1 MNSGR
6 TIFAQLMDLLP
17 LAEFHRC
24 VDRYRG
30 DYKVQS
36 FSCLDQFLCLAFAQ
50 LTYRESLRDIQT
62 CLRAHQSQLY
72 HMGFRG
78 GISRNNLA
86 NANLQRDWRIYAD
99 FARVLIAQA
108 RALYQHEPFGVE
120 LEQTV
125 YAFDSTTVDLCLSLF
140 PWAQFR
146 RHKSAVKLHTLLD
159 LRGSIPTAVY
169 VTSGRVNDVRLLDQL
184 VLEAGAFYLLGRKGS
199 GTLSRAPWVPHR
211 VFQPELRHRLAYP
224 SLRPIRLASFYG
236 ISDLFNFFLG
246 LRAVKPLQIMARLWH
261 GPRAEKPLLAFVP
274 VQAGVNAGPWPF
286 LRPFD
291 QARSLGVSFHVA
303 NQPQEMAVLFDG
315 ERLISALVNMAVSD
329 GPGFGVITLRVG
341 QGDPL
346 QEFRQVAVGAR
357 IKHHMPMVRH
367 QAVSQYAHRHEFQA
381 LPHQGQK
388 ILIMRF
394 LLEKTQNE
402 NSPGSGR
409 GKPYRQHPPA

>member
-24 VDRYRG
+24 VERYRG

-62 CLRAHQSQLY
+62 CMRAHQNQLY

-99 FARVLIAQA
+99 FARLLIAQA

-184 VLEAGAFYLLGRKGS
+184 VLEAGAFYLLDRGYVDYRRLYLI
-199 GTLSRAPWVPHR
+199 TQALAFFVTRAEHNTRYRRCSQRWVDHSTG
-211 VFQPELRHRLAYP
+211 LR
-224 SLRPIRLASFYG
+224 SDQTIRLTGPKSSRRYPAPLRRIHYFDAEKDLRLIFLSNNFQLQALTIAQLYRARWQIELFFRWIKQHLRIRSFYG
-236 ISDLFNFFLG
+236 TSANAVKTQVWIAITVYVLVAILKKQLGLNRSLHEILQILSITIFEKTPISLALSQFHDQNLEPDPFKQLDLFNL
-246 LRAVKPLQIMARLWH
+246 
-261 GPRAEKPLLAFVP
+261 
-274 VQAGVNAGPWPF
+274 
-286 LRPFD
+286 
-291 QARSLGVSFHVA
+291 
-303 NQPQEMAVLFDG
+303 
-315 ERLISALVNMAVSD
+315 
-329 GPGFGVITLRVG
+329 
-341 QGDPL
+341 
-346 QEFRQVAVGAR
+346 
-357 IKHHMPMVRH
+357 
-367 QAVSQYAHRHEFQA
+367 
-381 LPHQGQK
+381 
-388 ILIMRF
+388 
-394 LLEKTQNE
+394 
-402 NSPGSGR
+402 
-409 GKPYRQHPPA
+409 

>member
-62 CLRAHQSQLY
+62 CMRAHQSQLY

-184 VLEAGAFYLLGRKGS
+184 VLEAGAFYLLDRGYVDYRRLYLI
-199 GTLSRAPWVPHR
+199 TQALAFFVTRAEHNTRYRRCSQRWVDHSTG
-211 VFQPELRHRLAYP
+211 LR
-224 SLRPIRLASFYG
+224 SDQTIRLTGPKSSRRYPAPLRRIHYFDAEKDLRLIFLTNNFQLQALIIAQLYRARWQIELFFRWIKQHLRIRSFYG
-236 ISDLFNFFLG
+236 TSANAVKTQVWIAITVYVLVAILKKQLGLNPSLHEILQILSITIFEKTPISLALSQFHDQNLEPDPFKQLDLFNL
-246 LRAVKPLQIMARLWH
+246 
-261 GPRAEKPLLAFVP
+261 
-274 VQAGVNAGPWPF
+274 
-286 LRPFD
+286 
-291 QARSLGVSFHVA
+291 
-303 NQPQEMAVLFDG
+303 
-315 ERLISALVNMAVSD
+315 
-329 GPGFGVITLRVG
+329 
-341 QGDPL
+341 
-346 QEFRQVAVGAR
+346 
-357 IKHHMPMVRH
+357 
-367 QAVSQYAHRHEFQA
+367 
-381 LPHQGQK
+381 
-388 ILIMRF
+388 
-394 LLEKTQNE
+394 
-402 NSPGSGR
+402 
-409 GKPYRQHPPA
+409 

>member
-99 FARVLIAQA
+99 FARQLIAQA

-184 VLEAGAFYLLGRKGS
+184 VLEAGAFYLLDRGYVDYRRLYLI
-199 GTLSRAPWVPHR
+199 TQALAFFVTRAEHNTRYRRCSQRWVDHSTG
-211 VFQPELRHRLAYP
+211 LR
-224 SLRPIRLASFYG
+224 SDQTIRLTGPKSSRRYPAPLRRIHYFDAEKDLRLIFLTNNFQLQALIIAQLYRARWQIELFFRWIKQHLRIRSFYG
-236 ISDLFNFFLG
+236 TSANAVKTQVWIAITVYVLVAILKKQLGLDRSLHEILQILSITIFEKTPISLALSQFHDQNLEPDPFKQLDLF
-246 LRAVKPLQIMARLWH
+246 
-261 GPRAEKPLLAFVP
+261 
-274 VQAGVNAGPWPF
+274 
-286 LRPFD
+286 
-291 QARSLGVSFHVA
+291 SL
-303 NQPQEMAVLFDG
+303 
-315 ERLISALVNMAVSD
+315 
-329 GPGFGVITLRVG
+329 
-341 QGDPL
+341 
-346 QEFRQVAVGAR
+346 
-357 IKHHMPMVRH
+357 
-367 QAVSQYAHRHEFQA
+367 
-381 LPHQGQK
+381 
-388 ILIMRF
+388 
-394 LLEKTQNE
+394 
-402 NSPGSGR
+402 
-409 GKPYRQHPPA
+409 